1 MRRTLPILWTA
12 GLAIS
17 LTTCTSAAAPSVV
30 GTPSTDPGSS
40 PAPFGP
46 SGRETIAF
54 HADPGGRD
62 DTYVMSA
69 GGTDLTAVT
78 GGMETIAQPY
88 WSPDGRRLVVACCTS
103 DFGHLFLVEAP
114 GTEPVELAPDTP
126 GATSPAWSPDGS
138 RIAFE
143 SIDDGSLY
151 LVDMSGPQPGAP
163 RPLGVSGS
171 APSWSPDGGR
181 IAYFAERDGN
191 LDIATVG
198 ADGTDLEWLTRD
210 GAPDHSPRWSPDG
223 QRIAFVSER
232 DGDQDV
238 YVMDADGSNQI
249 DVSADRWPDD
259 FPTWSPDGRLIA
271 YVAYLDGAD
280 PLTIG
285 DGDAEIF
292 IVAPD
297 GSRRQDVSRNAAWDG
312 DPAWS
317 PDGSRIAFTRR
328 SGHAEVY
335 VMRRDGTGQ
344 RRLRG
349 TPGAAN
355 DCCPAWRP

>member
-1 MRRTLPILWTA
+1 MRRRWPVLWA
-12 GLAIS
+12 AGIAFGLA
-17 LTTCTSAAAPSVV
+17 TCTSAAGPSVV
-30 GTPSTDPGSS
+30 SDAPADPGGS
-40 PAPFGP
+40 PASFG
-46 SGRETIAF
+46 SGERGTIAF
-54 HADPGGRD
+54 HADPSGRD
-62 DTYVMSA
+62 DTYVMTV
-69 GGTDLTAVT
+69 GDTDLTAVT
-78 GGMETIAQPY
+78 DGMETIAQPY
-88 WSPDGRRLVVACCTS
+88 WSSDGQRLVVACCTS
-103 DFGHLFLVEAP
+103 GFGHLFLVDAP

-126 GATSPAWSPDGS
+126 GAASPAWSPDGS

-151 LVDMSGPQPGAP
+151 LVDVTGPQPGAP

-191 LDIATVG
+191 LDIATVA
-198 ADGTDLEWLTRD
+198 ADGTDVEWLTRD
-210 GAPDHSPRWSPDG
+210 RAQDYSPSWSPDG
-223 QRIAFVSER
+223 RRIAFVSER

-238 YVMDADGSNQI
+238 FVMDADGSNQI

-271 YVAYLDGAD
+271 YVAYRDGAD

-297 GSRRQDVSRNAAWDG
+297 GSGRQDVTRNPAWDG
-312 DPAWS
+312 DPTWS
-317 PDGSRIAFTRR
+317 PDGSRIAFTCRTA
-328 SGHAEVY
+328 HAEVY

-349 TPGAAN
+349 TPGVAN